1 MATATAFEVKPNA
14 PMKTVNVEVDNDGS
28 ITYAE
33 LQKATNARLVDVV
46 SLETSVGALD
56 FWLDEEGMFATAP
69 EVNTQVMWLMHSVGA
84 PLHQFYVGDC
94 LVTTADDMGRTL
106 PLNDEQ
112 IRFLENLAQQ
122 FDKPTFEH
130 NVLMPMMLQRQL

>member
-14 PMKTVNVEVDNDGS
+14 PMKAVNVEVDNDGS

-33 LQKATNARLVDVV
+33 LQNATNARLVDVV

-56 FWLDEEGMFATAP
+56 FWLDEEGMFASAP
-69 EVNTQVMWLMHSVGA
+69 EVNPQVMWLMHSVGA
-84 PLHQFYVGDC
+84 QLHQFYVGDC

-130 NVLMPMMLQRQL
+130 NVLMPMMMQRQL

>member
-1 MATATAFEVKPNA
+1 MATATAFAVKPNT
-14 PMKTVNVEVDNDGS
+14 PMETVTVEVDNEGS

-33 LQKATNARLVDVV
+33 LQKATNARMVDVV
-46 SLETSVGALD
+46 SIETSVGTLD
-56 FWLDEEGMFATAP
+56 FWLDEEGMYATDP
-69 EVNTQVMWLMHSVGA
+69 KVNTQAMWLMHSVGA

-94 LVTTADDMGRTL
+94 LVATADDMGRTL

-112 IRFLENLAQQ
+112 IRFLEELAQQ

-130 NVLMPMMLQRQL
+130 NVLMPMMLTRQL